1 VNVGATGNRGRGPRG
16 GVDRDRARCAYRMA
30 LDHPAEM
37 RRLAVLDIV
46 PTGDDFRLAGKEF
59 ALGFWIWTLL
69 AAPFRCPKNL

>member
-1 VNVGATGNRGRGPRG
+1 
-16 GVDRDRARCAYRMA
+16 MA
-30 LDHPAEM
+30 LDHPAEV